1 MPRSTPTGAAL
12 DVRSFPGPETI
23 TRYPLPNGP
32 VVIVREN
39 FSSPSV
45 VILGYLAAGALDE
58 TPEQAGLA
66 DLTASALT
74 RGTARRTFREI
85 YETLESSGASLGIG
99 AGTHNISFRAKA
111 LAEDLPMLLEL
122 LADVLRQPAF
132 PEAEVD
138 RLRGEKLTGLAI
150 RDQETAS
157 VAQMAF
163 EELAYPGHPYR
174 LPTDGYRHTVER
186 LKAKDL
192 KRFHASHFGP
202 QGMLITVVGAVA
214 AATAAD
220 QVQAHFGSWSN
231 PAQPPQP
238 PLPPVKPIEGLQ
250 RKDVPIPGKSQSDL
264 VLGAPGPSRLDP
276 EYLAAALGN
285 NVLGVFG
292 LMGRLG
298 DAVRKQAGLAYHASS
313 HLGGGLG
320 PTPWQIEAGIAPGNV
335 ERALD
340 LARRELRRFTTRR
353 ITPLEL
359 SDNQA
364 NFVGRL
370 PLQLESNE
378 GVASALMAIERYELP
393 LDFYQQYPTLIREIT
408 ADQVLHVAQ
417 RYLHP
422 DRLAIAVAGSLATD
436 GGR

>member
-1 MPRSTPTGAAL
+1 MPPSRPSGL

-23 TRYPLPNGP
+23 HRQTLPNGI
-32 VVIVREN
+32 VVMAREN

-45 VILGYLAAGALDE
+45 VVVGYLAAGALDE
-58 TPEQAGLA
+58 QPEQAGLA
-66 DLTASALT
+66 DLTASSLT
-74 RGTARRTFREI
+74 RGTRRRTFREI
-85 YETLESSGASLGIG
+85 YETLESSGASLGVG

-111 LAEDLPMLLEL
+111 LAEDLPMLLDV
-122 LADVLRQPAF
+122 LADVLRQPTF

-150 RDQETAS
+150 RDQDTAS
-157 VAQMAF
+157 VAQMSF

-186 LKAKDL
+186 LRAKDL
-192 KRFHASHFGP
+192 KRFHAGHFGP
-202 QGMLITVVGAVA
+202 RGMLVTVVGAVPA
-214 AATAAD
+214 SQATE
-220 QVQAHFGSWSN
+220 QVQTHFGSWAN
-231 PAQPPQP
+231 PSQPEQPSLPSLP
-238 PLPPVKPIEGLQ
+238 PLTGLL
-250 RKDVPIPGKSQSDL
+250 RKDVPIPGKSQCDL
-264 VLGAPGPSRLDP
+264 VLGAPGPSRMDP
-276 EYLAAALGN
+276 DFLAAALGN
-285 NVLGVFG
+285 NILGVFG

-320 PTPWQIEAGIAPGNV
+320 PTPWQIEAGVAPANV

-353 ITPLEL
+353 VTRQEL

-378 GVASALMAIERYELP
+378 GVASALLAIERYELP
-393 LDFYQQYPTLIREIT
+393 LDFYQQYPALIRAIT
-408 ADQVLHVAQ
+408 VDQVLHVAQ

-422 DRLAIAVAGSLATD
+422 DRLAIAVAGSLAAD
-436 GGR
+436 GAR

>member
-1 MPRSTPTGAAL
+1 MPKASFSAAGR

-23 TRYPLPNGP
+23 TRRELANG
-32 VVIVREN
+32 VAVMVREN

-45 VILGYLAAGALDE
+45 VVLGYLGTGALDE
-58 TPEQAGLA
+58 SPEHAGLA

-74 RGTARRTFREI
+74 RGTKSRSFREI

-99 AGTHNISFRAKA
+99 AGTHNISFRGKS
-111 LAEDLPMLLEL
+111 LAEDLPTLLAL
-122 LADVLRQPAF
+122 LADVVRAPSF

-150 RDQETAS
+150 RDQDTDS

-174 LPTDGYRHTVER
+174 LPSEGYRHTVQGLR
-186 LKAKDL
+186 AKDL
-192 KRFHASHFGP
+192 RSFHASRFGP
-202 QGMLITVVGAVA
+202 RGMLIVVVGAVA
-214 AATAAD
+214 AASAID

-231 PAQPPQP
+231 PGQLQPT
-238 PLPPVKPIEGLQ
+238 PLPAAKPLEALL
-250 RKDVPIPGKSQSDL
+250 RKDVPIPGKRQCDI

-276 EYLAAALGN
+276 DYLAAALGN
-285 NVLGVFG
+285 SVLGGFG

-298 DAVRKQAGLAYHASS
+298 EAVRKRAGLAYYASS

-320 PTPWQIEAGIAPGNV
+320 PTPWQVEAGVAPENV
-335 ERALD
+335 ERAID
-340 LARRELRRFTTRR
+340 LARRELRRFTTRK
-353 ITPLEL
+353 ITPQEL
-359 SDNQA
+359 GDNQA

-378 GVASALMAIERYELP
+378 GVAAALVAIERYELP
-393 LDFYQQYPTLIREIT
+393 LDFYQKYPSLIREIT
-408 ADQVLHVAQ
+408 AERVLDIA
-417 RYLHP
+417 RRFLHP
-422 DRLAIAVAGSLATD
+422 DRLAIAVAGSLAVD
-436 GGR
+436 G

>member
-1 MPRSTPTGAAL
+1 MSPSRPSVLA
-12 DVRSFPGPETI
+12 VRSFPGPETI
-23 TRYPLPNGP
+23 HRQTLPNGI
-32 VVIVREN
+32 VVMAREN

-45 VILGYLAAGALDE
+45 VVVGYLAAGALDE
-58 TPEQAGLA
+58 QPAQAGLA
-66 DLTASALT
+66 DLTASSLT
-74 RGTARRTFREI
+74 RGTQRRTFREI
-85 YETLESSGASLGIG
+85 YETLESSGASLGVG

-111 LAEDLPMLLEL
+111 LAEDLPMLLEV
-122 LADVLRQPAF
+122 LADVLRQPTF
-132 PEAEVD
+132 PEKEVD
-138 RLRGEKLTGLAI
+138 RLRGEKVTGLAI
-150 RDQETAS
+150 RDQDTAS

-186 LKAKDL
+186 LRTKDL

-202 QGMLITVVGAVA
+202 RGMLVTVVGAVPA
-214 AATAAD
+214 AQATE

-231 PAQPPQP
+231 PSQAVQAPLP
-238 PLPPVKPIEGLQ
+238 PLPPLTGLL
-250 RKDVPIPGKSQSDL
+250 RKDVPIPGKSQCDL

-276 EYLAAALGN
+276 DYLAAAVGN
-285 NVLGVFG
+285 NILGVFG

-320 PTPWQIEAGIAPGNV
+320 PTPWQIEAGVAPANV

-353 ITPLEL
+353 VTPQEL

-378 GVASALMAIERYELP
+378 GVASALLAIERYELP
-393 LDFYQQYPTLIREIT
+393 LDFYQQYPSLIRAIS

-422 DRLAIAVAGSLATD
+422 DRLVIAVAGSPAAD
-436 GGR
+436 AGR

>member
-1 MPRSTPTGAAL
+1 VMA
-12 DVRSFPGPETI
+12 
-23 TRYPLPNGP
+23 
-32 VVIVREN
+32 REN

-45 VILGYLAAGALDE
+45 VVVGYLAAGALDE
-58 TPEQAGLA
+58 QPEQAGLA
-66 DLTASALT
+66 DLTASSLT
-74 RGTARRTFREI
+74 RGTRRRTFREI
-85 YETLESSGASLGIG
+85 YETLESSGASLGVG

-111 LAEDLPMLLEL
+111 LAEDLPMLLDV
-122 LADVLRQPAF
+122 LADVLRQPTF
-132 PEAEVD
+132 PDAEVD

-150 RDQETAS
+150 RDQDTAS
-157 VAQMAF
+157 VAQMSF

-186 LKAKDL
+186 LRAKDL
-192 KRFHASHFGP
+192 KRFHAGHFGP
-202 QGMLITVVGAVA
+202 RGMLVTVVGAVPA
-214 AATAAD
+214 AQATE
-220 QVQAHFGSWSN
+220 QVQTHFGSWAN
-231 PAQPPQP
+231 PSQPEQP
-238 PLPPVKPIEGLQ
+238 PLPSLPPLTGLL
-250 RKDVPIPGKSQSDL
+250 RKDVPIPGKSQCDL
-264 VLGAPGPSRLDP
+264 VLGAPGPSRMDP
-276 EYLAAALGN
+276 DFLAAALGN
-285 NVLGVFG
+285 NILGVFG

-320 PTPWQIEAGIAPGNV
+320 PTPWQIEAGVAPANV

-353 ITPLEL
+353 VTRQEL

-378 GVASALMAIERYELP
+378 GVASALLAIERYELP
-393 LDFYQQYPTLIREIT
+393 LDFYQQYPALIRAIT
-408 ADQVLHVAQ
+408 VDQVLHVAQ

-422 DRLAIAVAGSLATD
+422 DRLAIAVAGSLAAD
-436 GGR
+436 GAR

>member
-1 MPRSTPTGAAL
+1 MPPSRPSGL

-23 TRYPLPNGP
+23 HRQTLPNGI
-32 VVIVREN
+32 VVMAREN
-39 FSSPSV
+39 FLSPSV
-45 VILGYLAAGALDE
+45 VVVGYLAAGALDE
-58 TPEQAGLA
+58 QPEQAGLA
-66 DLTASALT
+66 DLTASSLT
-74 RGTARRTFREI
+74 RGTRRRTFREI
-85 YETLESSGASLGIG
+85 YETLESSGASLGVG

-111 LAEDLPMLLEL
+111 LAEDLPMLLDV
-122 LADVLRQPAF
+122 LADVLRQPTF

-150 RDQETAS
+150 RDQDTAS
-157 VAQMAF
+157 VAQMSF

-186 LKAKDL
+186 LRAKDL
-192 KRFHASHFGP
+192 KRFHAGHFGP
-202 QGMLITVVGAVA
+202 RGMLVTVVGAVPA
-214 AATAAD
+214 AQATE
-220 QVQAHFGSWSN
+220 QVQTHFGSWAN
-231 PAQPPQP
+231 PSQPEQPSLPSLP
-238 PLPPVKPIEGLQ
+238 PLTGLL
-250 RKDVPIPGKSQSDL
+250 RKDVPIPGKSQCDL
-264 VLGAPGPSRLDP
+264 VLGAPGPSRMDP
-276 EYLAAALGN
+276 DFLAAALGN
-285 NVLGVFG
+285 NILGVFG

-320 PTPWQIEAGIAPGNV
+320 PTPWQIEAGVAPANV

-353 ITPLEL
+353 VTRQEL

-378 GVASALMAIERYELP
+378 GVASALLAIERYELP
-393 LDFYQQYPTLIREIT
+393 IDFYQQYPALIRAIT
-408 ADQVLHVAQ
+408 VDQVLHVAQ

-422 DRLAIAVAGSLATD
+422 DRLAIAVAGSLAAD
-436 GGR
+436 GAR

>member
-1 MPRSTPTGAAL
+1 MPASRSSGL

-23 TRYPLPNGP
+23 RREPLPNGL
-32 VVIVREN
+32 VVMAREN

-45 VILGYLAAGALDE
+45 VVVGYLAAGALDE
-58 TPEQAGLA
+58 KPEQAGLA

-74 RGTARRTFREI
+74 RGTSRRSFREI
-85 YETLESSGASLGIG
+85 YETLESSGASLGVG
-99 AGTHNISFRAKA
+99 AGTHNLSFRAKA
-111 LAEDLPMLLEL
+111 LAEDLPLLLEL
-122 LADVLRQPAF
+122 LAEVLQQPTF

-138 RLRGEKLTGLAI
+138 RLRGEKLTGLGI
-150 RDQETAS
+150 RDQDTES

-174 LPTDGYRHTVER
+174 LPSDGYRHTVER

-192 KRFHASHFGP
+192 KRFHAGHFGP
-202 QGMLITVVGAVA
+202 RGMLVTVVGAVPA
-214 AATAAD
+214 AQAID

-231 PAQPPQP
+231 PSQPAQAPLP
-238 PLPPVKPIEGLQ
+238 PLPPIAGLL
-250 RKDVPIPGKSQSDL
+250 RKDMPIPGKSQCDL

-276 EYLAAALGN
+276 DYLAAALGN

-298 DAVRKQAGLAYHASS
+298 KAVRKQAGLAYHASS

-320 PTPWQIEAGIAPGNV
+320 PTPWQIEAGVAPSNV
-335 ERALD
+335 ERTLD
-340 LARRELRRFTTRR
+340 LARLELRRFTTRR
-353 ITPLEL
+353 ITAEEL

-364 NFVGRL
+364 NFIGRL

-408 ADQVLHVAQ
+408 PERVLRVAQ

-422 DRLAIAVAGSLATD
+422 DRLAIAVAGSLASD
-436 GGR
+436 AGL

>member
-1 MPRSTPTGAAL
+1 MPPSRPSGL

-23 TRYPLPNGP
+23 HRQTLPNGI
-32 VVIVREN
+32 VVMAREN

-45 VILGYLAAGALDE
+45 VVVGYLAAGALDE
-58 TPEQAGLA
+58 QPEQAGLA
-66 DLTASALT
+66 DLTASSRT
-74 RGTARRTFREI
+74 RGTRLRTFREI
-85 YETLESSGASLGIG
+85 YETLESSGASLGVG

-111 LAEDLPMLLEL
+111 LAEDLPMLLDV
-122 LADVLRQPAF
+122 LADVLRQPTF
-132 PEAEVD
+132 PDAEVD

-150 RDQETAS
+150 RDQDTAS
-157 VAQMAF
+157 VAQMSF

-186 LKAKDL
+186 LRAKDL
-192 KRFHASHFGP
+192 KRFHAGHFGP
-202 QGMLITVVGAVA
+202 RGMLVTVVGAVPA
-214 AATAAD
+214 AQATE
-220 QVQAHFGSWSN
+220 QVQTHFGSWAN
-231 PAQPPQP
+231 PSQPEQLPLPSLP
-238 PLPPVKPIEGLQ
+238 PLTGLL
-250 RKDVPIPGKSQSDL
+250 RKDVPIPGKSQCDL
-264 VLGAPGPSRLDP
+264 VLGAPGPSRMDP
-276 EYLAAALGN
+276 DFLAAALGN
-285 NVLGVFG
+285 NILGVFG

-320 PTPWQIEAGIAPGNV
+320 PTPWQIEAGVAPANV

-353 ITPLEL
+353 VTRQEL

-378 GVASALMAIERYELP
+378 GVASALLAIERYELP
-393 LDFYQQYPTLIREIT
+393 IDFYQQYPALIRAIT
-408 ADQVLHVAQ
+408 VDQVLHVAQ

-422 DRLAIAVAGSLATD
+422 DRLAIAVAGSLAAD
-436 GGR
+436 GAR

>member
-1 MPRSTPTGAAL
+1 MPLSRPSGL

-23 TRYPLPNGP
+23 HRQTLPNGI
-32 VVIVREN
+32 VVMAREN

-45 VILGYLAAGALDE
+45 VVVGYLAAGALDE
-58 TPEQAGLA
+58 QPEQAGLA
-66 DLTASALT
+66 DLTASSLT
-74 RGTARRTFREI
+74 RGTRRRTFREI
-85 YETLESSGASLGIG
+85 YETLESSGASLGVG

-111 LAEDLPMLLEL
+111 LAEDLPMLLDV
-122 LADVLRQPAF
+122 LADVLRQPTF
-132 PEAEVD
+132 PDAEVD

-150 RDQETAS
+150 RDQDTAS
-157 VAQMAF
+157 VAQMSF

-186 LKAKDL
+186 LRAKDL
-192 KRFHASHFGP
+192 KRFHAGHFGP
-202 QGMLITVVGAVA
+202 RGMLVTVVGAVPA
-214 AATAAD
+214 SQATE
-220 QVQAHFGSWSN
+220 QVQTHFGSWAN
-231 PAQPPQP
+231 PSQPEQPSLPSLP
-238 PLPPVKPIEGLQ
+238 PLTGLL
-250 RKDVPIPGKSQSDL
+250 RKDVPIPGKSQCDL
-264 VLGAPGPSRLDP
+264 VLGAPGPSRMDP
-276 EYLAAALGN
+276 DFLAAALGN
-285 NVLGVFG
+285 NILGVFG

-320 PTPWQIEAGIAPGNV
+320 PTPWQIEAGVAPANV

-353 ITPLEL
+353 VTRQEL

-378 GVASALMAIERYELP
+378 GVASALLAIERYELSI
-393 LDFYQQYPTLIREIT
+393 DFYQQYPALIRAIT
-408 ADQVLHVAQ
+408 VDQVLHVAQ

-422 DRLAIAVAGSLATD
+422 DRLAIAVAGSLAAD
-436 GGR
+436 GAR

>member
-1 MPRSTPTGAAL
+1 MPPSRPSGL

-23 TRYPLPNGP
+23 HRQTLPNGI
-32 VVIVREN
+32 VVMAREN

-45 VILGYLAAGALDE
+45 VVVGYLAAGALDE
-58 TPEQAGLA
+58 QPEQAGLA
-66 DLTASALT
+66 DLTASSLT
-74 RGTARRTFREI
+74 RGTRRRTFREI
-85 YETLESSGASLGIG
+85 YETLESSGASLGVG

-111 LAEDLPMLLEL
+111 LAEDLPMLLDV
-122 LADVLRQPAF
+122 LADVLRQPTF

-150 RDQETAS
+150 RDQDTAS
-157 VAQMAF
+157 VAQMSF

-186 LKAKDL
+186 LRAKDL
-192 KRFHASHFGP
+192 KRFHAGHFGP
-202 QGMLITVVGAVA
+202 RGMLVTVVGAVPA
-214 AATAAD
+214 AQATE
-220 QVQAHFGSWSN
+220 QVQTHFGSWAN
-231 PAQPPQP
+231 PSQPEQP
-238 PLPPVKPIEGLQ
+238 PLPSLPPLTGLL
-250 RKDVPIPGKSQSDL
+250 RKDVPIPGKSQCDL
-264 VLGAPGPSRLDP
+264 VLGAPGPSRMDP
-276 EYLAAALGN
+276 DFLAAALGN
-285 NVLGVFG
+285 NILGVFG

-320 PTPWQIEAGIAPGNV
+320 PTPWQIEAGVAPANV

-340 LARRELRRFTTRR
+340 LARRELRRFTARRVTRQ
-353 ITPLEL
+353 EL

-378 GVASALMAIERYELP
+378 GVASALLAIERYELP
-393 LDFYQQYPTLIREIT
+393 IDFYQQYPALIRAIT
-408 ADQVLHVAQ
+408 VDQVLHVAQ

-422 DRLAIAVAGSLATD
+422 DRLAIAVAGSLAAD
-436 GGR
+436 GAR